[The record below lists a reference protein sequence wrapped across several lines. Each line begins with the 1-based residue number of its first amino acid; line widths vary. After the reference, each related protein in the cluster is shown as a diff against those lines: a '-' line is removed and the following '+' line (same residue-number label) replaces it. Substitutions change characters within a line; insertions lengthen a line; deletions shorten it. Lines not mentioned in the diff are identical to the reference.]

1 MDLAMACVSHC
12 HGAGLQP
19 SPFYSCLHYF
29 TAHFSGGAGAVQT
42 QYAVD
47 VKGRKLIGSLAS
59 PGRGGGVGALHLL
72 LPCPSS
78 SLCRFLCVIGILVRH
93 LMVTSLRP
101 GELALSGH
109 VGATL
114 DLRHSLVLAVDAL
127 FPVL

>member
-93 LMVTSLRP
+93 LMVSWP
-101 GELALSGH
+101 
-109 VGATL
+109 
-114 DLRHSLVLAVDAL
+114 
-127 FPVL
+127 